1 MKNRKNDKMIFFEE
15 KALEKAGGLV
25 YIIATPM
32 YHCETVRRTD
42 HRIRH
47 ENKPPK
53 HIGSAN
59 IT

>member
-1 MKNRKNDKMIFFEE
+1 MIFFEE